1 MPISPDHPDAQSLL
15 DHIDE
20 RDRLVGLSQA
30 AAITLEEHAV
40 TKEWTLTVSPK
51 ADTPLPFQPQTHR
64 APTIHELNRTIR
76 AIWETIAN
84 LAKDATT
91 ASVAD
96 AVTELIPKAP
106 TSPLDRP
113 SYAEWVPT
121 DDHQRFESVRTVVCW
136 TTVGYVI
143 TPTTNHVELVITD
156 VGMTLVDPNGVCH
169 AIDVTVNNSDE
180 EAPQPIEEQ
189 ERPPIQLDIS
199 SEASLDDAL
208 RRAYEEGLRN
218 LTPERKAELT
228 KLKRQLQFIHF
239 FDGFT
244 TFSGVAAFL
253 VGAAFIYR
261 FAGFPGSVVF
271 AIVVALI
278 YRRYG
283 HRVLFPL

>member
-1 MPISPDHPDAQSLL
+1 MSPDHPFAQSLL
-15 DHIDE
+15 DRIDE

-64 APTIHELNRTIR
+64 ASMIHELNRTIR
-76 AIWETIAN
+76 ATGETIAN
-84 LAKDATT
+84 LAKDTTT
-91 ASVAD
+91 ASIED
-96 AVTELIPKAP
+96 AVTELIAKTP

-136 TTVGYVI
+136 TAVGYVI

-156 VGMTLVDPNGVCH
+156 TGMTLVDPNGVSH
-169 AIDVTVNNSDE
+169 AIEVTGNNSNE

-189 ERPPIQLDIS
+189 EEPPIQVDIS
-199 SEASLDDAL
+199 SEASMDDAL

-244 TFSGVAAFL
+244 TFSGVAAFI

-283 HRVLFPL
+283 QRVLFPL